1 MEPRAKLPSRRIS
14 LPVKRAGPEYAV
26 AQSETIS
33 AETIPAETISADT
46 ISAEQQI
53 VYLVSPNPGIKDTPF
68 AGLIKCRGTG
78 KAVRSRL
85 RTPKPDI
92 DAHLLLVLA
101 DQELTEGREE
111 QARYLVEAAYEAFDR
126 KAEAEV
132 HILRRCD

>member
-33 AETIPAETISADT
+33 TETISADT